1 MSLNE
6 LFLTFIVFILLLKP
20 EQSKQTIQK
29 LKKLYKTISNY
40 KQNFQQ
46 SINNKIFRNVENVE
60 NLKTTNFFV
69 ENDLTTDNFVIP
81 IKTNKIKHKTHKHK
95 KFSTQSTKPTK

>member
-20 EQSKQTIQK
+20 KQSKQTIQK

-40 KQNFQQ
+40 KQSFQQ

-60 NLKTTNFFV
+60 NLKKTNIFV
-69 ENDLTTDNFVIP
+69 ENDITTDNFAIP
-81 IKTNKIKHKTHKHK
+81 IKTSKINHKTHKHK
-95 KFSTQSTKPTK
+95 KLSTQSTKPTK

>member
-1 MSLNE
+1 MSINE
-6 LFLTFIVFILLLKP
+6 LLLTFIVFVLLINP
-20 EQSKQTIQK
+20 QQSKQTIQK

-46 SINNKIFRNVENVE
+46 TINNKLFRNVESVE
-60 NLKTTNFFV
+60 NLKTTNIFV
-69 ENDLTTDNFVIP
+69 ENDITTDNFAIP
-81 IKTNKIKHKTHKHK
+81 IKTNKINHKTHKHK